1 MTTSHLMPDHVLRA
15 FSDYILKTEDL
26 NAPCE
31 YRGTQSWSDLPLMS
45 LAGIKCSGFDFSCPF
60 AGRKMLT
67 SHGNG
72 PVVSRLPGLRDWQA
86 ASTQNITP
94 RTMDVETAMLYGRV
108 YNLEFHSWPYP
119 TPAQMSWQDARTQSK
134 TAEVWLKARVNSGI
148 PAMMRPIL
156 LTPQG
161 NLCDLVCS
169 SNHIASYYIYIYIH
183 M

>member
-15 FSDYILKTEDL
+15 FSDYILRTEDL
-26 NAPCE
+26 NTPCE

-86 ASTQNITP
+86 ASTEISRQEPWMLSFTP
-94 RTMDVETAMLYGRV
+94 GHTQ
-108 YNLEFHSWPYP
+108 P
-119 TPAQMSWQDARTQSK
+119 PAQMSWQDARTQSK

-169 SNHIASYYIYIYIH
+169 SNHIASYYTLNIFNY
-183 M
+183 MTC